1 MMTDSTIIISIDPIS
16 GKKTKNKKKDKKKD
30 KKKEQSFNEFVEDIL
45 KAKHA
50 SEKAWKA
57 KGGYVKKYANGGS
70 VRKARF

>member
-1 MMTDSTIIISIDPIS
+1 MTDSTIIISIDPIS
-16 GKKTKNKKKDKKKD
+16 GKKTKNKKKDKKK
-30 KKKEQSFNEFVEDIL
+30 EQAFNECVEDIL

-57 KGGYVKKYANGGS
+57 KGGYVKKYAKGGS